1 MLELNLYSFS
11 TQNYSRSH
19 FELIVVDDG
28 SADGTGPMCRNL
40 NLSIN
45 IKLISNNQAQGE
57 ARACNQGAG
66 LAEGELLIFC
76 RGDTIQGP
84 DFIQNHIDLQGG
96 RDDLVL
102 GSRPLFLNKCYSHY
116 YDTLVKH
123 QLDEFKSVHKHLP
136 DNLESQAVMRV
147 LEPGRLAAAPDWVQ
161 KHSLALADPNLDE
174 LYDWERS
181 PAAWLTCDTLNV
193 SMSRRLFTKAGGF
206 DNGFHAYGVADWE
219 LGYRSQ
225 QMGAVFN
232 CCKSVGNYLQ
242 VRPPAHNSRWED
254 WDRNLAYFYRKHN
267 NPDLYL
273 LESFFSQGLNKYIR
287 VLNQYRELCENPR
300 TAEIARTFQSLSKA
314 FITRHFDNKA
324 EEIAGLDMLSLRS
337 KQVWMEANYPEI
349 YRETVKLLDPY
360 LPGDKIKLWH
370 IFKPH
375 NRFWGM
381 IGPKPRAWHMH
392 FSEPDFRRIDQYSR
406 LDDDFDKTAGSDGE
420 TVHSMEVSY
429 KLPNWLEVWTA
440 CIMPDGRAGS
450 ENSIDF
456 DKYLPEN
463 CPPGGEILFPLLAWA
478 KERVL
483 ELCNGRYSGIEPAS
497 RWQAELL
504 LWQSLSEISRP
515 CLNMQMAF
523 FVRQESSIIRN
534 GQAIHTAAELYR
546 RFVCDCLQGGLQI
559 IISDYPV
566 WARLCA
572 TLVTQWLDAICGF
585 LDASSGVSRMR
596 QLNMELG
603 PEYRSLL
610 PLVEQTRFMRDGS
623 KLKACSP
630 IEAGFLQRIF
640 DGDTLLFAAN

>member
-11 TQNYSRSH
+11 TQIYPHSR

-28 SADGTGPMCRNL
+28 SDDGTASMYSNL
-40 NLSIN
+40 NLPID
-45 IKLISNNQAQGE
+45 IKLINNRQAQGE
-57 ARACNQGAG
+57 ARALNQAAG

-102 GSRPLFLNKCYSHY
+102 GSRPLFLNRCYSHY

-136 DNLESQAVMRV
+136 DNLENQAVMRV
-147 LEPGRLAAAPDWVQ
+147 LEPGRLAATPDWVQ
-161 KHSLALADPNLDE
+161 NHSVALADPNLDE

-181 PAAWLTCDTLNV
+181 PAAWLACDILNV

-219 LGYRSQ
+219 LGYRLQ
-225 QMGAVFN
+225 QMGAVFK
-232 CCKSVGNYLQ
+232 CCKSVGNFLQ

-267 NPDLYL
+267 NPDLYF
-273 LESFFSQGLNKYIR
+273 LESVFSQGLNKYIR
-287 VLNQYRELCENPR
+287 VLNQYRQVCESPR
-300 TAEIARTFQSLSKA
+300 TAEIARMFQSLSKA

-324 EEIAGLDMLSLRS
+324 EEIVDLDMLSLRS
-337 KQVWMEANYPEI
+337 KQVWMESNYPEM

-392 FSEPDFRRIDQYSR
+392 FSRPYFWRIHQYSR
-406 LDDDFDKTAGSDGE
+406 VDDDFDKVAGSDGE
-420 TVHSMEVSY
+420 TVHSPEAEHN
-429 KLPNWLEVWTA
+429 LPVWLEVWTA
-440 CIMPDGRAGS
+440 CIMPDGRADSG
-450 ENSIDF
+450 NSLDF
-456 DKYLPEN
+456 DDYLPEN

-478 KERVL
+478 REGAL
-483 ELCNGRYSGIEPAS
+483 ELRNGRYSQIEPAS
-497 RWQAELL
+497 RRRAELL

-523 FVRQESSIIRN
+523 FARQESSIIRN
-534 GQAIHTAAELYR
+534 DNEINNQAELYR
-546 RFVCDCLQGGLQI
+546 RFAYDCLQGGLQV

-566 WARLCA
+566 WARLSA
-572 TLVTQWLDAICGF
+572 VLVFQWLDAIRGF
-585 LDASSGVSRMR
+585 LDAGPGLSSAR
-596 QLNMELG
+596 QLLIELA
-603 PEYRSLL
+603 PEYRRLL

-623 KLKACSP
+623 KLKADLP
-630 IEAGFLQRIF
+630 IEAGFLQSIF
-640 DGDTLLFAAN
+640 DGETLLFAVN